1 MSVPM
6 ALQRERAGV
15 AHRVDGAPMA
25 LTRVL
30 RLLRLL
36 ADQPGGLALA
46 PLCVSM
52 NAPKTS
58 VLSLLR
64 GLTAHGYLQRSD
76 AVYRLGPESFS
87 LGTSLVSA
95 RSLDAVVMPFLREA
109 VAQSGET
116 ALIARIDRTA
126 GQLIYSPLIESPR
139 TIRYAVPAGT
149 TRPLFASSAG
159 RVLLAFQDEAWR
171 REYLQ
176 STNLRA
182 MTERSVTDREQLARI
197 IEQVRVTGVAVTI
210 GEVAPEVAGFSAPI
224 FEPDGRVNAAL
235 ILAAPL
241 ERGRAA
247 ADNLQ
252 RLVVELAAS
261 ISRALGY
268 QREAKISKD
277 GSEPRPT
284 NESNPPLAASQGGKK
299 PRNNLTRRLTP

>member
-1 MSVPM
+1 MSM
-6 ALQRERAGV
+6 SIASQRERTGV
-15 AHRVDGAPMA
+15 AHRDRVDQTPMSV
-25 LTRVL
+25 TRVL
-30 RLLRLL
+30 RLLQLV

-87 LGTSLVSA
+87 LGASLVSA
-95 RSLDAVVMPFLREA
+95 RSLDVVVMPFLHEA
-109 VAQSGET
+109 AARSGET
-116 ALIARIDRTA
+116 ALIATIDRTA
-126 GQLIYSPLIESPR
+126 GQLIYNPIVESAR

-176 STNLRA
+176 NANLRA
-182 MTERSVTDREQLARI
+182 MTEPSVTDRKQLARI
-197 IEQVRVTGVAVTI
+197 IEQVRVDGVAVTI
-210 GEVAPEVAGFSAPI
+210 GEVAPDVAGFSAPI

-235 ILAAPL
+235 IVAAPL

-247 ADNLQ
+247 AGDLQ
-252 RLVVELAAS
+252 RLVVELAAN
-261 ISRALGY
+261 ISHALGY
-268 QREAKISKD
+268 PCGTGIAKD
-277 GSEPRPT
+277 GSSSRPKT
-284 NESNPPLAASQGGKK
+284 NQI
-299 PRNNLTRRLTP
+299 RRLRHDEAVKNRATT